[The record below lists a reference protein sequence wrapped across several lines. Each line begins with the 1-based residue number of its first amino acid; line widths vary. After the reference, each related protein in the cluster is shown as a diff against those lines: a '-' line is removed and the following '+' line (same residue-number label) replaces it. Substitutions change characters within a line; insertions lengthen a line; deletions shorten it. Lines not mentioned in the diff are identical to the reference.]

1 MDARILQLL
10 IDRAQEH
17 RDDAAR
23 LSSQARR
30 ERDAAQV
37 TLRTLTEYRDESL
50 NRGPTRSGQL
60 VNVEQIRIAGY
71 FDNRLIAAITQQSGT
86 HADHEERVGERDT
99 ELREMQRRLK
109 ALETLSQRRA
119 SAAEKKGARREQRL
133 LDEFANDIAARRGPG
148 KEQK

>member
-1 MDARILQLL
+1 MEARILQLL

-30 ERDAAQV
+30 ERDAAHA

-50 NRGPTRSGQL
+50 NRGPTRGGQR

-99 ELREMQRRLK
+99 DLREMQRRLK

>member
-10 IDRAQEH
+10 INRAQEH

-30 ERDAAQV
+30 ERDAAQA

-50 NRGPTRSGQL
+50 NRGPTRGGQL

-86 HADHEERVGERDT
+86 HAEHEERVGERDT
-99 ELREMQRRLK
+99 DLREMQRRLK

-148 KEQK
+148 KEPK

>member
-10 IDRAQEH
+10 IDRAQEQ

>member
-30 ERDAAQV
+30 ERDAAHA

-50 NRGPTRSGQL
+50 NRGPTRGGQL

-71 FDNRLIAAITQQSGT
+71 FDNRLIAAITQQSGA

>member
-1 MDARILQLL
+1 MDARILRLL

-17 RDDAAR
+17 RDDAAT

-30 ERDAAQV
+30 ERDAAHA

-50 NRGPTRSGQL
+50 NRGPTRGGQL

-71 FDNRLIAAITQQSGT
+71 FDNRLIAAITQQSGK
-86 HADHEERVGERDT
+86 HAHHEERVGERDT
-99 ELREMQRRLK
+99 DLREMQRRLK

-133 LDEFANDIAARRGPG
+133 LDEFANDIAARREPG
-148 KEQK
+148 KEPK

>member
-30 ERDAAQV
+30 ERDAAHA

-50 NRGPTRSGQL
+50 NRGPTRGGQL

-71 FDNRLIAAITQQSGT
+71 FDNRLIAAITQQAGT

-99 ELREMQRRLK
+99 DLREMQRRLK

-119 SAAEKKGARREQRL
+119 SAAVKKGARREQRL

>member
-30 ERDAAQV
+30 ERDAAHA

-50 NRGPTRSGQL
+50 NRGPTRGGQL

-99 ELREMQRRLK
+99 DLREMQRRLK
-109 ALETLSQRRA
+109 ALETLAQRRA
-119 SAAEKKGARREQRL
+119 SVAEKKGARREQRL

>member
-10 IDRAQEH
+10 INRAQEH

-30 ERDAAQV
+30 ERDASHA

-50 NRGPTRSGQL
+50 NRSPTRGGQL

-148 KEQK
+148 REQK